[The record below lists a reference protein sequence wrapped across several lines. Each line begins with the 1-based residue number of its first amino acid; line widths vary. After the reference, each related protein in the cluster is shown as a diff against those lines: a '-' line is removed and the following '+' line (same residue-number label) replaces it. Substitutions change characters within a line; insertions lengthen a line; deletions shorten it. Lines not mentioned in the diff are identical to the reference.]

1 MNLRQVFRQ
10 WAKSPGFAV
19 VAILTL
25 ALGIGANTAI
35 FSLVYGLL
43 LQPLPYR
50 DADRLMQV
58 HESVPARGVNRV
70 PVSVPNFVDWQR
82 QSASFEGLSGLNH
95 VGYNLT
101 GQGDPRRVNGARVTA
116 NLFSLVG
123 SNPILGRTFTP
134 EEEVFGKHFVVL
146 LSERFWRTSFGADT
160 GVIGRSLRLDGENY
174 TVIGVLPNQLRLP
187 SRNTELW
194 TPAGFQPV
202 ELEQRG
208 NHSWRVIG
216 RLKPGVSR
224 EQAETEM
231 NGIARR
237 LGEQFEDA
245 REFGVSVIGLRE
257 ELVGELRLPLLI
269 LLGAVGCVL
278 LIACANVANLML
290 ARSAARAREFAVRA
304 ALGAGRWDVIRQ
316 LLSESLVLSGCGGV
330 LGILLAWWG
339 VAGFVHWVPEGSL
352 LGTAQI
358 NGSVLAFTLVVS
370 VLTGMAF
377 GLVPAWQVWRTDLTE
392 VLKDSAR
399 GSTEGLRRNRLRNAL
414 VVVEVALALI
424 LLVGAGLLLR
434 SFARAQQVNPGFE
447 PRNLLTATL
456 ALTDQKYPTEAQK
469 AQAIQSMVE
478 QVAALPGV
486 DSAAAVFGLPF
497 GRMQSKVTF
506 RIEGRP
512 APAAHEPDNA
522 NYRQITSGYFRT
534 LGATVLG
541 GRDFDSRDTAE
552 APRTVVV
559 NEAFV
564 RTFFP
569 GTEQGQVPSARLS
582 TDGTNN
588 WIQIVG
594 VVRDIRDGGLTQ
606 PAEPQMFMPMTQQCW
621 GLASLVIRTRG
632 TPETLEGAVRRAVL
646 AIDGEQALEQ
656 MRSMESLVDD
666 TLAQRRLQAVL
677 LGLFSVLALTLAAIG
692 IYGVMAWSVSRRTQE
707 IGIRMALGAQWSDV
721 RRLVVGQGMT
731 LTLIGVAL
739 GLLGGVGLARFLAGL
754 LYEIQPHDPPT
765 FGWVTVILIGVAWVA
780 CWLPARRA
788 ARVDPLVAL
797 RAE

>member
-1 MNLRQVFRQ
+1 MNLRHILRQ
-10 WAKSPGFAV
+10 WAKSPGFAA

-50 DADRLMQV
+50 EADQLVQV
-58 HESVPARGVNRV
+58 HESVPARGVDRV
-70 PVSVPNFVDWQR
+70 PVAVPNLVDWQR
-82 QSASFEGLSGLNH
+82 QSASFEGLAGLRH
-95 VGYNLT
+95 AEYNLT
-101 GQGDPRRVNGARVTA
+101 GQGEPRRITGARVTA
-116 NLFSLVG
+116 NLFSLLG
-123 SNPILGRTFTP
+123 ANPLLGRTFTA
-134 EEEVFGKHFVVL
+134 EEEAFGKHFVVL
-146 LSERFWRTSFGADT
+146 LSESYWRSSFGADP
-160 GVIGRSLRLDGENY
+160 GVLGRSLLLDGGSY
-174 TVIGVLPNQLRLP
+174 TVIGVMPVEMRLP
-187 SRNTELW
+187 SRNTQVW
-194 TPAGFQPV
+194 TPAGFEPV

-208 NHSWRVIG
+208 NHSWRVMG
-216 RLKPGVSR
+216 RLKPGVTLD
-224 EQAETEM
+224 QAKVEM

-245 REFGVSVIGLRE
+245 RDFGVTVIGLRE

-304 ALGAGRWDVIRQ
+304 ALGASRGDVIRQ
-316 LLSESLVLSGCGGV
+316 LLSESLVLSLAGGV
-330 LGILLAWWG
+330 LGVLLAWWG
-339 VAGFVHWVPEGSL
+339 VTGFVGWLPEGHL
-352 LGTAQI
+352 LSTGQI
-358 NGSVLAFTLVVS
+358 NGSVLAFTLGVS
-370 VLTGMAF
+370 LLTGLGF

-392 VLKDSAR
+392 VLKDSGR
-399 GSTEGLRRNRLRNAL
+399 GTTEGLRRNRLRNAL

-434 SFARAQQVNPGFE
+434 SFARAQRVDPGFKTE
-447 PRNLLTATL
+447 HLLTATL
-456 ALTDQKYPTEAQK
+456 ALTDQKYPTEPQK
-469 AQAIQSMVE
+469 AQAILGMVE

-486 DSAAAVFGLPF
+486 ESAAAVFGLPF

-534 LGATVLG
+534 LGATLLG
-541 GRDFDSRDTAE
+541 GRDFELRDGPDS
-552 APRTVVV
+552 PRVVIV
-559 NEAFV
+559 NESFL

-569 GTEQGQVPSARLS
+569 GGAPGQVPSARVSL
-582 TDGTNN
+582 DGTNN

-606 PAEPQMFMPMTQQCW
+606 PAEPQMFMPMSQQCW

-632 TPETLEGAVRRAVL
+632 SSETLEGPVRRAVL
-646 AIDGEQALEQ
+646 AIDGEQALDQ
-656 MRSMESLVDD
+656 MRSMESMVDD

-677 LGLFSVLALTLAAIG
+677 LGAFSALALVLSAVG

-721 RRLVVGQGMT
+721 RRLVMGQGMA
-731 LTLIGVAL
+731 LTFLGVAL

-765 FGWVTVILIGVAWVA
+765 FGWVTVILVGVSWVA
-780 CWLPARRA
+780 CWIPARRA

-797 RAE
+797 RTE